1 MATITTTMATATTMG
16 TITGMTMGRTTPTP
30 NPPTGAAMLDDFLT
44 RAALAGVG
52 LAVAT
57 GPLGA
62 MVVWRRMAYFGD
74 ATAHA
79 AILGVA
85 LALAT
90 GLPIGAGTLIVALA
104 MAATVSTLAARGWA
118 MDTTLGVLAHS
129 ALAFGL
135 VAVSFLPT
143 QRTDLSALL
152 FGDILAVSR
161 MDLAYVWGGAL
172 IVAGLLVI
180 RWSALLTSTLSED
193 LAHASGVNPDRERLV
208 LTLALAVV
216 VAVAIKVVGALLI
229 AAMLIIPAAAARGL
243 ARSPE
248 SMAAMAVV
256 IGAGASLGGLAM
268 SLHLDTP
275 AGPSIITVAALV
287 FTASAVM
294 GRLRG

>member
-1 MATITTTMATATTMG
+1 
-16 TITGMTMGRTTPTP
+16 
-30 NPPTGAAMLDDFLT
+30 MLDDFLI
-44 RAALAGVG
+44 RAALAGIGVA
-52 LAVAT
+52 LAA
-57 GPLGA
+57 GPLGSF
-62 MVVWRRMAYFGD
+62 VVWRRMAYFGD

-90 GLPIGAGTLIVALA
+90 DLPIGLGTLLVALA

-135 VAVSFLPT
+135 VAVSFIPEV
-143 QRTDLSALL
+143 RVDLASYL

-161 MDLAYVWGGAL
+161 VDLGFIWGGAAL
-172 IVAGLLVI
+172 VLALLVW

-193 LAHASGVNPDRERLV
+193 LACASGLNPDRERLI

-216 VAVAIKVVGALLI
+216 VAVALKVIGALLI

-248 SMAAMAVV
+248 QMAVLAAL
-256 IGAGASLGGLAM
+256 IGMASALGGLRM
-268 SLHLDTP
+268 SLSYDTP
-275 AGPSIITVAALV
+275 AGPSIVAVAACV
-287 FTASAVM
+287 FCVVAIVS
-294 GRLRG
+294 RRRHD